1 MSLSKSTLS
10 AIQQAGQGLHKATV
24 VVAAAVREQAEHMVA
39 TVANQPFQAEGEQAF
54 ANFKNLARLSHDL
67 QSLEEQLRAL
77 FATASELSSPEMDV
91 VVALPRGSARTRA
104 LASGQ
109 QDPAEDAIVKPAA
122 PRRFSAKASTNTA
135 APSSLPTSAKAA
147 RASRPAAKVQKV
159 AKAPKPVTLT
169 ANDSKVLDYLKGV
182 LKADSWTVLT
192 GAAVAQGAG
201 MPLGSIG
208 ISLKKVVLAG
218 AVKKTGRGSYQLAA

>member
-1 MSLSKSTLS
+1 
-10 AIQQAGQGLHKATV
+10 
-24 VVAAAVREQAEHMVA
+24 VREQAEHMVA

-54 ANFKNLARLSHDL
+54 ANFKMLARLSQDL

-77 FATASELSSPEMDV
+77 YATASELSSPEMDV

-109 QDPAEDAIVKPAA
+109 QDLAEDAVVKPAA
-122 PRRFSAKASTNTA
+122 PRRFAGKTRAKSSASTSAPTSVKAS
-135 APSSLPTSAKAA
+135 
-147 RASRPAAKVQKV
+147 RANRPVTKVSKV
-159 AKAPKPVTLT
+159 AKAPKPITLT
-169 ANDSKVLDYLKGV
+169 ANDSRVLDYLKGV
-182 LKADSWTVLT
+182 LKADSWTTLT
-192 GAAVAQGAG
+192 GATVAQGAG